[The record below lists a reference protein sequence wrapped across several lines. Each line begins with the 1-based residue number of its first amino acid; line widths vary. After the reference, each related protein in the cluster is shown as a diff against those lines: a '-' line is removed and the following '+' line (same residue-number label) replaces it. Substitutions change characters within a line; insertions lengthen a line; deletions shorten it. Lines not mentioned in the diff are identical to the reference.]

1 MLKRSKRLLKIIMS
15 IMLISIVMGIG
26 IKGINKF
33 RGNTG
38 ITQPIVISQVKN
50 SISDKNI
57 LHKKTI
63 ISKFDSIEKVQIIQ
77 TSCNQSVT
85 INNGCT
91 NNFFKNDKILNFKGI
106 GSYILDLSKI
116 DKDNIAINNNDKTIN
131 MFISK
136 PTVQIE
142 LLEDKTTFQDDKGYL
157 VFYDV
162 EMTPE
167 EYESMK
173 YQVKAQMVESLQS
186 EKYNDIIKEKTKE
199 SLENILNK
207 LTDDNY
213 TVNINFIN

>member
-15 IMLISIVMGIG
+15 IVSISLVMFLG
-26 IKGINKF
+26 IKGFNKI

-38 ITQPIVISQVKN
+38 ITQPIVISTIKN

-91 NNFFKNDKILNFKGI
+91 NNFFKNDKILNFTGI
-106 GSYILDLSKI
+106 GTYILDLSKI
-116 DKDNIAINNNDKTIN
+116 DKDNIIINNNDKTIKL
-131 MFISK
+131 FITK

-162 EMTPE
+162 EMTP
-167 EYESMK
+167 
-173 YQVKAQMVESLQS
+173 
-186 EKYNDIIKEKTKE
+186 
-199 SLENILNK
+199 
-207 LTDDNY
+207 
-213 TVNINFIN
+213 